1 MESFLF
7 LKMAQIGA
15 ILTKTAQN
23 GPALEKTGP
32 FFLNGSKMLII
43 FSGCSTY

>member
-1 MESFLF
+1 MV
-7 LKMAQIGA
+7 QIGA
-15 ILTKTAQN
+15 ILTKMTQN

-32 FFLNGSKMLII
+32 FFFNSSKMLII